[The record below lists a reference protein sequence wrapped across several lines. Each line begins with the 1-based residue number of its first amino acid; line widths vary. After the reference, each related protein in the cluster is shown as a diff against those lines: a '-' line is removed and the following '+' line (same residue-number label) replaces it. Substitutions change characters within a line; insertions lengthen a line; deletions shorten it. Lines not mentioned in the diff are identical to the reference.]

1 MSYSCPKTNEA
12 NLTGY
17 FMAISTKEIITSDR
31 KNDILELYGHCME
44 CEDCRKKYNHFKSEI
59 ILDKGAIFDNFNNFS
74 NDVCLSFD
82 LFLKNEKILAEVLFR
97 N

>member
-1 MSYSCPKTNEA
+1 M

-17 FMAISTKEIITSDR
+17 FMAISTKEIIISDR
-31 KNDILELYGHCME
+31 KKDILDLYGHCME
-44 CEDCRKKYNHFKSEI
+44 CEDCRNKYDHFKSEI
-59 ILDKGAIFDNFNNFS
+59 MQDKGAIFDNFNNSS